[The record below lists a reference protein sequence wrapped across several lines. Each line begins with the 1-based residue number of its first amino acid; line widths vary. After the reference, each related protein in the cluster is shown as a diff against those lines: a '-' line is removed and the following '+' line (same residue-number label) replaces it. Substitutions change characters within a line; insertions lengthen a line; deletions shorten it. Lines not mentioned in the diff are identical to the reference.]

1 MILPTITNYNN
12 WTLSK
17 KIIIGIATLILIS
30 LGLFTTIVAWRSYD
44 LAIKNAK
51 NNALI
56 SGEKAGEFVKEFFA
70 ESMSRSESLAIAI
83 QVQNDM
89 GANRKYL
96 DQLSKQS
103 LKSAPN
109 FVFGSWAVI
118 RPDELGGVQS
128 ATKGVDGSEK
138 NGIFSPYWV
147 RGENNEI
154 IPSNDLNSYD
164 ANGDFEEEYYKK
176 PEALGKRTVIDPYV
190 DASNGKLMASTAAPV
205 IRAGKVV
212 GIAGHDLLLTNL
224 SNEIVKKKPFAQS
237 NIRLIGGGIII
248 ADTNPQNIGKNA
260 KDLKIKINDGDVKFE
275 TNSKNLSV
283 DLPISIDESND
294 IWRLVIET
302 PKSVLFK
309 DANHT
314 ILLLMIIGII
324 ISAAGIAGAYYLS
337 QQITKPVLHIVSS
350 MDALANGDINVSI
363 PNLNTNTEIGKIAQA
378 LNKFKENELER
389 DRLAQITNLSDEE
402 KKAHNQKI
410 MQMLEDFHNNSMMT
424 LRTTTETMRELENAS
439 HGLKSM
445 ADNAILQTEAAN
457 QSSNS
462 SAANVQTVA
471 AASEEM
477 SSSIN
482 EIRNQ
487 VTEASK
493 VVSDAHV
500 LAENS
505 SEEIEIL
512 SEFARNIGNII
523 SIIQDIAEQTNL
535 LALNATI
542 EAARAGEAGRGFSIV
557 AQEVKSLSAQT
568 FSATEKISNQILE
581 IQNKT
586 EQASSTVRQVAQIME
601 QVDLVTSAIAQAVEQ
616 QSLATNEIS
625 HSAANAASDTR
636 LLSSNV
642 QEVSNIVHETNKTA
656 HIVEANSTK
665 VATYATQLS
674 AEINDFVQML
684 RNGPLKNCA

>member
-1 MILPTITNYNN
+1 MILPAIKNYND

-17 KIIIGIATLILIS
+17 KIIVGITTLILIS
-30 LGLFTTIVAWRSYD
+30 LGFFTIIVAWRSYD
-44 LAIKNAK
+44 LAMKNAQ

-70 ESMSRSESLAIAI
+70 ESMSRSESLALAI

-96 DQLSKQS
+96 DNLTKQS
-103 LKSAPN
+103 IQSAPN

-118 RPDELGGVQS
+118 RPEELGGTQS
-128 ATKGVDGSEK
+128 ATKGVDGTEK

-147 RGENNEI
+147 RDENGAI
-154 IPSNDLNSYD
+154 VSSNDLTTYD
-164 ANGDFEEEYYKK
+164 ANGDFEEDYYKK
-176 PEALGKRTVIDPYV
+176 PEALAKRTVIDPYV
-190 DASNGKLMASTAAPV
+190 DSSNGKLMASTAAPV
-205 IRAGKVV
+205 IRGGKVV
-212 GIAGHDLLLTNL
+212 GVAGHDLLLTNL

-237 NIRLIGGGIII
+237 NIRLIGGGIIL
-248 ADTNPQNIGKNA
+248 ADTNQQNIGKNA
-260 KDLKIKINDGDVKFE
+260 KDLKLKINNGGVIFE

-283 DLPISIDESND
+283 DLPISIDENND

-309 DANHT
+309 DANNT

-337 QQITKPVLHIVSS
+337 QQITKPVLHIVAS

-363 PNLNTNTEIGKIAQA
+363 PDLNTNTEIGKIAQA
-378 LNKFKENELER
+378 LNKFKENEVER
-389 DRLAQITNLSDEE
+389 DRLAQITNLSQEE
-402 KKAHNQKI
+402 KKAHNQRI
-410 MQMLEDFHNNSMMT
+410 MKMLEDFHNNSMNT
-424 LRTTTETMRELENAS
+424 LRTTTQTMHELENAS
-439 HGLKSM
+439 HGLKNM
-445 ADNAILQTEAAN
+445 ADNAISQTEAAHH
-457 QSSNS
+457 SSNS

-493 VVSDAHV
+493 VVSEAHV
-500 LAENS
+500 LAETS
-505 SEEIEIL
+505 SEEIAIL
-512 SEFARNIGNII
+512 SEFAKNIGSII

-586 EQASSTVRQVAQIME
+586 NQASSTVRQVAQIME
-601 QVDLVTSAIAQAVEQ
+601 QVDIVTSTIAQAVEQ

-636 LLSSNV
+636 LLSNNV
-642 QEVSNIVHETNKTA
+642 QEVSYIVHETNKTA
-656 HIVEANSTK
+656 QIVETNSTK
-665 VATYATQLS
+665 VASYATQLS
-674 AEINDFVQML
+674 GEINDFVEML